1 MLFSKKISSL
11 SKFDRRVIAF
21 EAVLLFLAFLGVPT
35 QLFHQGKLP
44 VVERQEQPPA
54 ELLKIYTIVRG
65 SMDQA
70 SENSVWAIS
79 RTIFQES
86 RRHSFDPLLVLAV
99 IAVESRFQHTAA
111 SPDGARGMMQ
121 IQPYIAQALAEQR
134 ESLYGDKRASVDQ
147 PDLDNPI
154 VNIKL
159 GVFYLHSLSQ
169 SFRDLKLALTAYNYG
184 PTAVQTRLD
193 GEQEIPQEYALKVL
207 STYQGYRRGLHQA
220 G

>member
-1 MLFSKKISSL
+1 MIFGKKISSL
-11 SKFDRRVIAF
+11 SRFDRRVIAF
-21 EAVLLFLAFLGVPT
+21 EALVLFLAFLAVPT
-35 QLFHQGKLP
+35 KLFKQGKLP
-44 VVERQEQPPA
+44 VMERQEQPPA
-54 ELLKIYTIVRG
+54 ELLKIYSVVRG

-70 SENSVWAIS
+70 SESSVWAIS
-79 RTIFQES
+79 RTILQES

-121 IQPYIAQALAEQR
+121 IQPYIAAALAQQR
-134 ESLYGDKRASVDQ
+134 ESLYGDRRADGDQ

-159 GVFYLHSLSQ
+159 GVFYLHSLWQ
-169 SFRDLKLALTAYNYG
+169 SFRDLKIALAAYNYG
-184 PTAVQTRLD
+184 PTEIKSRLD
-193 GEQEIPQEYALKVL
+193 EEEEVPQDYALKVL
-207 STYQGYRRGLHQA
+207 STYQRYRRGIRQS

>member
-1 MLFSKKISSL
+1 MIFGKKISSL
-11 SKFDRRVIAF
+11 SRFDRRVIAF
-21 EAVLLFLAFLGVPT
+21 EALVLFLAFLAVPT
-35 QLFHQGKLP
+35 KLFKQGKLP
-44 VVERQEQPPA
+44 VMERQEQPPA
-54 ELLKIYTIVRG
+54 ELLKIYSVVRG

-70 SENSVWAIS
+70 SESSVWAIS
-79 RTIFQES
+79 RTILQES

-121 IQPYIAQALAEQR
+121 IQPYIAAALAQQR
-134 ESLYGDKRASVDQ
+134 ESLYGDRRADGDQ

-159 GVFYLHSLSQ
+159 GVFYLHSLWQ
-169 SFRDLKLALTAYNYG
+169 SFRDLKIALAAYNYG
-184 PTAVQTRLD
+184 PT
-193 GEQEIPQEYALKVL
+193 EIKSRIDEEEEVPQDYALKVL
-207 STYQGYRRGLHQA
+207 STYQRYRRGIRQS

>member
-1 MLFSKKISSL
+1 MLFGKKISSL

-21 EAVLLFLAFLGVPT
+21 EAVLLFLAFLAVPT
-35 QLFHQGKLP
+35 QLFKQGKLP
-44 VVERQEQPPA
+44 LLERQEQPPA
-54 ELLKIYTIVRG
+54 ELLKIYSVVRG

-70 SENSVWAIS
+70 SENSAWAIS

-99 IAVESRFQHTAA
+99 IAVESRFQHRAA

-134 ESLYGDKRASVDQ
+134 ESLYGDKHTDGDQ

-159 GVFYLHSLSQ
+159 GVFYLHSLWQ

-184 PTAVQTRLD
+184 PTALQSRID
-193 GEQEIPQEYALKVL
+193 EEEEIPQDYALKVL
-207 STYQGYRRGLHQA
+207 STYQTYRRGLRQA